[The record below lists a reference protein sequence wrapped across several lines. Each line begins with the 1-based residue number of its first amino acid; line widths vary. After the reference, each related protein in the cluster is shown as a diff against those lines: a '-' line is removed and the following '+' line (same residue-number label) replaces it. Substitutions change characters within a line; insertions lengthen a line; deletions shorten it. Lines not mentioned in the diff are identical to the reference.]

1 MVEHFTAELVTKH
14 QFLVR
19 PRKVVVANESRQL
32 AKGIAVMA
40 DVQIGAADAT
50 ARDLHYALALGWNGL
65 RAIDDL

>member
-1 MVEHFTAELVTKH
+1 MVEHFTTELVTKH
-14 QFLVR
+14 QFLVK
-19 PRKVVVANESRQL
+19 PRKVVVANASHQL

-50 ARDLHYALALGWNGL
+50 ARDLQYALALGWNRL